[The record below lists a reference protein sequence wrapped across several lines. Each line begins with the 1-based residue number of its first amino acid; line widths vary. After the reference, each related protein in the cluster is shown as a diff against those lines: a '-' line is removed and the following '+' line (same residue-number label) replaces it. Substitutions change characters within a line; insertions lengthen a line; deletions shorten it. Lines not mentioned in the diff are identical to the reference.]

1 MDKFMDS
8 PWFLRFTAL
17 FLALI
22 LFFSVKA
29 EDEKLVG
36 KAVGDT
42 VDAISNV
49 PVDVYYDNE
58 NLVVTGVPETVNIT
72 IEGPTNLVQSTKL
85 LKDFTVRAD
94 LSNLTLGQ
102 HTVRLQTENI
112 SEKLHVRIDPAT
124 IDVMI
129 EEKITRSFRVDP
141 EINERLLAEDFHI
154 VKMDVTPSTIE
165 VTGAKSIVESISF
178 VKASAT
184 GEQGIDQTFEQQAR
198 VRVLDRDLNKL
209 NVTIVP
215 EQVNVKVEVA
225 EYNKEVPIVL
235 KKSGAPTSNVTI
247 DSVSTKEGVITLF
260 GPKKVLDQIK
270 ELEVDVDLSQVKEQE
285 KTLEVALKKPK
296 GITKMSLDK
305 IKVQVNASQSEEDM
319 EEVVA
324 PEEPKEP
331 EKEEQVATKKFLDV
345 PVRVNGLDE
354 KFKSSFQKPE
364 EGMTDLTVTAEQ
376 NMLDKL
382 EKSDFVIYVD
392 ASGVTEEGEQNLPIS
407 VEGPQNVSWK
417 ITDNEAIMHIEL
429 A

>member
-42 VDAISNV
+42 VDAIPDV

-112 SEKLHVRIDPAT
+112 SEKLDVRIDPAT
-124 IDVMI
+124 IEVMI

-165 VTGAKSIVESISF
+165 VTGAKSIVEAISF

-184 GEQGIDQTFEQQAR
+184 GEQGINQTFEQQAR

-247 DSVSTKEGVITLF
+247 NSVSTKEEVITLF

-285 KTLEVALKKPK
+285 KTLEVVLKKPK

-305 IKVQVNASQSEEDM
+305 IKVLVNASSSEEDM
-319 EEVVA
+319 EEVNA
-324 PEEPKEP
+324 PEEP
-331 EKEEQVATKKFLDV
+331 EKEEQIATKEFQDI
-345 PVRVNGLDE
+345 PVKVNGLDE
-354 KFKSSFQKPE
+354 KFKGSFQKPE
-364 EGMTDLTVTAEQ
+364 DGMTDLTITAEQ
-376 NMLDKL
+376 NVIDKL
-382 EKSDFVIYVD
+382 EKTDFVIYVD
-392 ASGVTEEGEQNLPIS
+392 ASGVTDEGEQNLPIS

-417 ITDNEAIMHIEL
+417 ITDTEAIMHIEL

>member
-42 VDAISNV
+42 MDAIRDV

-112 SEKLHVRIDPAT
+112 SEKLHVRIEPAT

-184 GEQGIDQTFEQQAR
+184 GEQGINQTFEQQTR

-215 EQVNVKVEVA
+215 ERVNVKVEIA

-235 KKSGAPTSNVTI
+235 KTSGAPASNVTI
-247 DSVSTKEGVITLF
+247 DSVSTKEGTITLF
-260 GPKKVLDQIK
+260 GPKKVLDQLK
-270 ELEVDVDLSQVKEQE
+270 ELEVDVDLSQVKGQE
-285 KTLEVALKKPK
+285 SLEVELKKPK

-305 IKVQVNASQSEEDM
+305 IKVQVNASSSEEDM
-319 EEVVA
+319 EEVTA
-324 PEEPKEP
+324 PEEP
-331 EKEEQVATKKFLDV
+331 EKEEQIATKQFQDI
-345 PVRVNGLDE
+345 PVKVNGLDE

-364 EGMTDLTVTAEQ
+364 DGMTDLTITAEQ
-376 NMLDKL
+376 NVIDKL
-382 EKSDFVIYVD
+382 EKTDFVIYVD
-392 ASGVTEEGEQNLPIS
+392 ASGVTDEGEQNLPIS

-417 ITDNEAIMHIEL
+417 ITDTEAIMHIEL